1 MKKILLVA
9 VICSFGCVFVN
20 AKNDKKKKD
29 VPLAQMIETK
39 NDSLVYALGQTVS
52 ANLGSY
58 LKNENIVQSN
68 PSNDKN
74 IAKMNDACMAEFKR
88 GLALAID
95 SLTPQQKAYVLGAS
109 VGQNFYK
116 MVPQFEKEVLGDGEV
131 DKDLLFASICEGL
144 EGKTPLIP
152 NAQSLIEQQVLD
164 RKQINEE
171 RAHAE
176 AEALKTKKLA
186 EETKFFAENSKAE
199 GIVSLP
205 NGLQY
210 KVIKEGTGP
219 KPTIDSKVKVHYEG
233 KLLDGTIFD
242 SSIQRGEPAT
252 FPLTSVIKGW
262 TEILQEM
269 PVGSKWTVY
278 IPQELAYGSSDM
290 GTIAPFSTLVFD
302 IELLS
307 IE

>member
-9 VICSFGCVFVN
+9 IVCSVGCVFVN
-20 AKNDKKKKD
+20 AKSDKKKKN
-29 VPLAQMIETK
+29 VPISQMVETK

-52 ANLGSY
+52 ANLSGY
-58 LKNENIVQSN
+58 LKTENIIQANQSN
-68 PSNDKN
+68 NKA
-74 IAKMNDACMAEFKR
+74 IAKMNDACIAEFKK
-88 GLALAID
+88 GLELAID
-95 SLTPQQKAYVLGAS
+95 SLTPIQKAYILGAS

-116 MVPQFEKEVLGDGEV
+116 MIPQFQKDVLGDGEV
-131 DKDLLFASICEGL
+131 DKDLLFAAILEGL

-152 NAQSLIEQQVLD
+152 NAQALIEAQVAE
-164 RKQINEE
+164 RQEINAQ
-171 RAHAE
+171 RAKDE
-176 AEALKTKKLA
+176 AEALKAKKLA
-186 EETKFFAENSKAE
+186 DEEKFFVENSKKE

-210 KVIKEGTGP
+210 KIIKEGTGT
-219 KPTIDSKVKVHYEG
+219 KPTIDSQVKVHYEG
-233 KLLDGTIFD
+233 KLLNGTVFD

-252 FPLTSVIKGW
+252 FPLAGVIKGW

-290 GTIAPFSTLVFD
+290 GTIPPFSTLEFD